1 MFLGV
6 LLVRGWVSTATVP
19 AVAPP
24 RMGEEE
30 EIDAFCDT
38 CLLKWERDSR
48 VAELPTENNAGIR
61 GIVRMKKGL
70 EGTQSRVLP
79 PLRVDCPGA

>member
-6 LLVRGWVSTATVP
+6 LLIRGWFSTATVP
-19 AVAPP
+19 AVAPAVAP
-24 RMGEEE
+24 ARKGEEEEE

-38 CLLKWERDSR
+38 FQLIWERDSR

-61 GIVRMKKGL
+61 GIDPMKEK
-70 EGTQSRVLP
+70 
-79 PLRVDCPGA
+79 